1 MVNLKNTFAIL
12 KIIPPMDNC
21 QLLAVSPIGSL
32 FIKVYAK
39 NWIYCGNILRSK
51 QLSDCSGCFWMAS
64 SAPRVSRPFLKSSR
78 RYLMESTRTWRRM
91 IFTMESLLCNT
102 GDLTAPWASRIPW
115 ISSWCRLFFNSLSV
129 LESAIWKI
137 ETWHLNFVSCYSTI
151 RSYVVKHY
159 NPGNRKASDTITL
172 KTSPP
177 VSIKHETCL
186 NNLLF

>member
-1 MVNLKNTFAIL
+1 MRK
-12 KIIPPMDNC
+12 
-21 QLLAVSPIGSL
+21 IGST
-32 FIKVYAK
+32 VAE
-39 NWIYCGNILRSK
+39 SK
-51 QLSDCSGCFWMAS
+51 GRIFSVVNGSRNCSGCFWMDS

-78 RYLMESTRTWRRM
+78 RYLVESTRTWRRM
-91 IFTMESLLCNT
+91 ILKMESLLCNT
-102 GDLTAPWASRIPW
+102 GDLTVPWASRIPW

-137 ETWHLNFVSCYSTI
+137 ETWYLNFVWCYSTI

-177 VSIKHETCL
+177 VSIKHETYL